1 MALLPQRIERLYT
14 MNRLAICACAAALL
28 TGAAIAKTPNASGP
42 DTKEEKSSA
51 QVVCKDG
58 TKLTVDTTR
67 GACHGHGG
75 IDKSASADVST
86 HTSGAAGTTS
96 STARATAGGPGKVW
110 VNDSTKVYHCQGD
123 RWYGKTKHGEYM
135 SESQAKD
142 KGYHADHGKSCG

>member
-1 MALLPQRIERLYT
+1 

-28 TGAAIAKTPNASGP
+28 AGGAFAKTP
-42 DTKEEKSSA
+42 DTKETTSA
-51 QVVCKDG
+51 TQVVCKDG
-58 TKLTVDTTR
+58 TKLNVDTTR

-86 HTSGAAGTTS
+86 HTSGAGGTTTS
-96 STARATAGGPGKVW
+96 SSARASAGGPDKVW

-135 SESQAKD
+135 TESQAKE
-142 KGYHADHGKSCG
+142 KGFHADHGKSCG